1 VSGNL
6 TLGENIAD
14 GGGLRMSYKAF
25 LARCIHTV
33 DLYLLCVRGCVC
45 VCVWCVC
52 VCVCLCVCVA
62 FLARYIYTV
71 YLNMFVVCVCGCV
84 CMYVYICCVYI
95 CCVYRKPKA
104 TKWEKQT
111 FFLSYAQ
118 IWCGVK
124 RPKAAQVLFFF

>member
-52 VCVCLCVCVA
+52 VCV
-62 FLARYIYTV
+62 F
-71 YLNMFVVCVCGCV
+71 VCVCGLSRTVYIHRISKYVCCV
-84 CMYVYICCVYI
+84 CVWLCVHVYICCVYI

>member
-1 VSGNL
+1 MSGNL

-52 VCVCLCVCVA
+52 VCV
-62 FLARYIYTV
+62 F
-71 YLNMFVVCVCGCV
+71 VCVCGLSRTVYIHRISKYVCCV
-84 CMYVYICCVYI
+84 CVWLCVHVCIYMLCI
-95 CCVYRKPKA
+95 YMLC
-104 TKWEKQT
+104 
-111 FFLSYAQ
+111 
-118 IWCGVK
+118 I
-124 RPKAAQVLFFF
+124 